1 MRPRF
6 ADTARLRGSAV
17 LVTGASRGVG
27 AALARAL
34 HAAGASVA
42 LTSRSADALGEVAAS
57 IRHAG
62 SECIAIPGD
71 VSSASDV
78 QQAVDQTVRQFGRI
92 DVLINNAG
100 ICRYGP
106 FESATLEDFQ
116 DSIDI
121 NLKGPILTSRAVLP
135 IMRAQRRGEIFNVAS
150 IAGLW
155 GIPNLAFYS
164 ASKFAL
170 VGFSQALGRELVRDN
185 IRVSYVCPGWVN
197 TEMLEAFPASL
208 LPERSTMIS
217 PQSLAELI
225 VESLQAPLAAPKS
238 RLHRG
243 IARLAKRFKRD
254 SIPVYRSL

>member
-1 MRPRF
+1 MRSKS
-6 ADTARLRGSAV
+6 ADPARLRGSVV

-42 LTSRSADALGEVAAS
+42 ITSRSADALGEVAAS
-57 IRHAG
+57 IQRAG
-62 SECIAIPGD
+62 GECIAIPGD
-71 VSSASDV
+71 VSSASDA
-78 QQAVDQTVRQFGRI
+78 QQAVDHTVRQFGRI

-106 FESATLEDFQ
+106 FESAPLQDFQ
-116 DSIDI
+116 DIIDI
-121 NLKGPILTSRAVLP
+121 NLRGPILTSRAVLP
-135 IMRAQRRGEIFNVAS
+135 VMRAQHRGEIFNVAS

-155 GIPNLAFYS
+155 GVPNLAFYS

-170 VGFSQALGRELVRDN
+170 VGLSQALGRELVRDN
-185 IRVSYVCPGWVN
+185 IRVSYVCPGWVD
-197 TEMLEAFPASL
+197 TDMLKAFPAAR

-225 VESLQAPLAAPKS
+225 VESLQAPVAAPKS
-238 RLHRG
+238 RIGRG
-243 IARLAKRFKRD
+243 IAGLAKRLKRH
-254 SIPVYRSL
+254 SIPVYRSF